1 MGYSKKRWEL
11 GFTEYLIQLRMEKAK
26 ELLKSSNETIKNIC
40 NQVGYSDVK
49 HFTALFKKYTGIK
62 PGEFRKL
69 YG

>member
-1 MGYSKKRWEL
+1 MGI
-11 GFTEYLIQLRMEKAK
+11 GFYEYLIQLRMVKAK
-26 ELLKSSNETIKNIC
+26 ELLKISNETIKNIC